1 VKKTISKFKDVVH
14 SATFRKSDGKLIV
27 AGGDYPVVKL
37 FDIKSRTQLRQFKGH
52 SGAVKV
58 AKFSIDAVHV
68 LSGSNDKTM
77 RCWDI
82 ASEQQLHCWTHEDY
96 IRCGCV
102 SPSSPDLWV
111 SGSYDHTVKI
121 WDRRQSDSHPV
132 MTLEHGYPVEDLLI
146 FPSGSILLSV
156 GRNEMNYWDL
166 LAGGKLLHQSSN
178 HQKTITCCCMDAEG
192 QRILS
197 GGIDHYIKV
206 YDVKTFQV
214 LHTMTTPAPILSLG
228 LSPDSTKL
236 VVGMS
241 DGILQIRTRH
251 IKQSLEKEDVGL
263 HQQKEQLRTGHY
275 RYFLRG
281 KNRQASRED
290 YAVATEKRI
299 KLKAYDRLLKRFQ
312 FSLAL
317 TETLKTKNV
326 IVIVSMFEE
335 LMRRSVLDIAL
346 QGKDEFGLKPILEF
360 ILEHIT
366 NPRYRE
372 VLVDVTNMLLDLY
385 YGPFGESTII
395 DDLFRKLE
403 IKLAHELK
411 FERQLFQVIG
421 ALDLLMASSTGQRT
435 NSTLS
440 TYSIDNDKE
449 GGS

>member
-1 VKKTISKFKDVVH
+1 
-14 SATFRKSDGKLIV
+14 
-27 AGGDYPVVKL
+27 
-37 FDIKSRTQLRQFKGH
+37 
-52 SGAVKV
+52 
-58 AKFSIDAVHV
+58 
-68 LSGSNDKTM
+68 
-77 RCWDI
+77 
-82 ASEQQLHCWTHEDY
+82 
-96 IRCGCV
+96 
-102 SPSSPDLWV
+102 
-111 SGSYDHTVKI
+111 
-121 WDRRQSDSHPV
+121 
-132 MTLEHGYPVEDLLI
+132 
-146 FPSGSILLSV
+146 
-156 GRNEMNYWDL
+156 
-166 LAGGKLLHQSSN
+166 
-178 HQKTITCCCMDAEG
+178 
-192 QRILS
+192 
-197 GGIDHYIKV
+197 
-206 YDVKTFQV
+206 
-214 LHTMTTPAPILSLG
+214 MTTPAPILSLG
-228 LSPDSTKL
+228 LSPDSKKL

-241 DGILQIRTRH
+241 DGILQIRTRQ
-251 IKQSLEKEDVGL
+251 IKQSSEKEDVRL

-326 IVIVSMFEE
+326 VVIVSMFEE